1 MLSLPRH
8 APEDGATGD
17 DFQEFRSFV
26 VAQSSR
32 NVGNACLLN
41 ALSMFFSFFKAIG
54 SAGATPTSVL
64 VAALPVCAYAAA
76 YTAMKRRPLGQE
88 TYMLGILCFRAA
100 YGLSTSAGILPIT
113 PWVKYCLQ
121 LHMDKLTEI
130 LTSGLLEPVRLS
142 FLVPLRI
149 LLGVAFGGIYDRV
162 GMPRPRLQG
171 ALVHAAGLLVGVL
184 MDWHYRCLYQTF
196 KVRHQS
202 KSKAALAEG
211 HTLDAPAAK
220 KASAFTAERQSYD
233 AVAASTRVAAYTQAG
248 TEQPQTP
255 QALAALLA
263 ESFLLPWESSCAQ
276 QKCLQQRSLRNAQ
289 RQRIY
294 RYKSKFAGKERV
306 AILLQGD
313 ISPDDLPNNAG
324 KILARE
330 IEGRLGR
337 QIVAGM
343 AIRPGCVVVCF
354 DVCTVAPEGQRP
366 GRDIQEVCMLS
377 TEAAQEWRQELGLG
391 TSDGQDGQT
400 SVSVLACHSSQTGTE
415 STAATPC
422 SIKARCPVLVMPP
435 KTRSPD
441 EDQDALQRL
450 ECPTHM
456 PKEPVM
462 VHLPL
467 VVEVAA
473 PANLG
478 VVRGW
483 HGPADNPEELEDM
496 ESSLCLLAAVQGR
509 FLPLDILHIEGRR
522 VELRIALPADV
533 AAATTSCTTAQ
544 LELWARGKL
553 ACSLQ
558 VLLVPASRAL
568 VAAELEAWKLAMA
581 ASEAAGFVNDLVL
594 WIDFHQSNREP
605 GTRASC
611 DACKLQQLKE
621 LGMGLLNH
629 SLCCD
634 LVGIAG
640 LLLEGL
646 TQPPFHLTFEALAS
660 EAFAYKPEFESSQQE
675 PDQAGSNADSAHI
688 NAQDLVAA
696 AKHSGSAAVLA
707 QCQAW
712 EAQQANSTPIPS
724 GRPPSRPAALTLW
737 QWVVAMAL
745 PFWRF
750 ACWACPKMGAAAS
763 SALATKSKSS
773 CSNDKGAEARADL
786 AAKAQEYRAWVT
798 AQTAML
804 TRAYLVFALAHL
816 SILLLRSVQGDHLE
830 TDAPALAILITFYF
844 FAALGAHKLP
854 RHSEVFAVL
863 AYLGR
868 LTSLLAQGSGLIPI
882 PSSFF
887 TALFRFRT
895 EVILEIFFSSS
906 MELVR
911 LSWLIPLRI
920 ALGGGYMSLYKKSGF
935 AHPFLESLAMNL
947 GSVLVSMMVELRHRR
962 IFARHKAAAASAAAT
977 SVAAATAASP
987 GKRASDGKDFQ
998 HQTQELD
1005 KRPLGAD
1012 L

>member
-1 MLSLPRH
+1 MG
-8 APEDGATGD
+8 EGGD
-17 DFQEFRSFV
+17 FRAFV
-26 VAQSSR
+26 MEQSSR
-32 NVGNACLLN
+32 NVWYASILTAIMLLLSAFKAVKSTGLTPVSVLMAAMPMCTHGGAAVTMKYRPELQEGCLLCTM
-41 ALSMFFSFFKAIG
+41 LFRILFGF
-54 SAGATPTSVL
+54 
-64 VAALPVCAYAAA
+64 
-76 YTAMKRRPLGQE
+76 AMME
-88 TYMLGILCFRAA
+88 
-100 YGLSTSAGILPIT
+100 GILPIA
-113 PWVKYCLQ
+113 PWVELVCN
-121 LHMDKLTEI
+121 LHLDKLVEI
-130 LTSGLLEPVRLS
+130 IMMGLLEPVRPS

-509 FLPLDILHIEGRR
+509 FLPLDILRVEGTR
-522 VELRIALPADV
+522 VELSITLPADV
-533 AAATTSCTTAQ
+533 ATTITSSTSAE
-544 LELWARGKL
+544 LELWAGGKL

-696 AKHSGSAAVLA
+696 AKHSGSADVVA
-707 QCQAW
+707 QFQTW
-712 EAQQANSTPIPS
+712 EAQQVNSTFTPS
-724 GRPPSRPAALTLW
+724 GPPPSHSDALTLW
-737 QWVVAMAL
+737 QWVIKVIL
-745 PFWRF
+745 PFCRL
-750 ACWACPKMGAAAS
+750 ARRARTKMAAAF
-763 SALATKSKSS
+763 SAPAQGSTSS
-773 CSNDKGAEARADL
+773 CSSTERAAVCAEGAAETG
-786 AAKAQEYRAWVT
+786 EYRAWVIE
-798 AQTAML
+798 QNAMP
-804 TRAYLVFALAHL
+804 TKAYFLFAPTHL
-816 SILLLRSVQGDHLE
+816 GILLLRSARGHQLE
-830 TDAPALAILITFYF
+830 TDAPALALLLSFYLSI
-844 FAALGAHKLP
+844 ALGVHRYPK
-854 RHSEVFAVL
+854 HTEVLAVF

-868 LTSLLAQGSGLIPI
+868 LITLLSLGSGMLPV
-882 PSSFF
+882 PSSFS
-887 TALFRFRT
+887 AVYRCRT
-895 EVILEIFFSSS
+895 EAILEVFFVSC
-906 MELVR
+906 MEPVR
-911 LSWLIPLRI
+911 IPWLIPLRI
-920 ALGGGYMSLYKKSGF
+920 VLVGGYTILYARSGF
-935 AHPFLESLAMNL
+935 AHPLLEALAVNGASL
-947 GSVLVSMMVELRHRR
+947 LVSMLVDRRHRYIYAWHR
-962 IFARHKAAAASAAAT
+962 ANASSRAAAGTAAAAAAP
-977 SVAAATAASP
+977 AA
-987 GKRASDGKDFQ
+987 GCMRQ
-998 HQTQELD
+998 HEQHV
-1005 KRPLGAD
+1005 KMG
-1012 L
+1012 

>member
-1 MLSLPRH
+1 MG
-8 APEDGATGD
+8 EGGD
-17 DFQEFRSFV
+17 FRAFV
-26 VAQSSR
+26 MEQSSR
-32 NVGNACLLN
+32 NVWYASILTAIMLLLSAFKAVKSTGLTPVSVLMAAMPMCTHGGAAVTMKYRPELQEGCLLCTM
-41 ALSMFFSFFKAIG
+41 LFRILFGF
-54 SAGATPTSVL
+54 
-64 VAALPVCAYAAA
+64 
-76 YTAMKRRPLGQE
+76 AMME
-88 TYMLGILCFRAA
+88 
-100 YGLSTSAGILPIT
+100 GILPIA
-113 PWVKYCLQ
+113 PWVELVCN
-121 LHMDKLTEI
+121 LHLDKLVEI
-130 LTSGLLEPVRLS
+130 IMMGLLEPVRPS

-509 FLPLDILHIEGRR
+509 FLPLDILRVEGTR
-522 VELRIALPADV
+522 VELSITLPADV
-533 AAATTSCTTAQ
+533 ATTITSSTSAE
-544 LELWARGKL
+544 LELWAGGKL

-568 VAAELEAWKLAMA
+568 VAAELELWTQELPAE
-581 ASEAAGFVNDLVL
+581 EAAGFVKDLAQWL
-594 WIDFHQSNREP
+594 HLHQNCCSTTSID
-605 GTRASC
+605 TARAT
-611 DACKLQQLKE
+611 LVRQLVAVGKA
-621 LGMGLLNH
+621 LLLH
-629 SLCCD
+629 SLSCGM
-634 LVGIAG
+634 VGIAG
-640 LLLEGL
+640 MLLESL
-646 TQPPFHLTFEALAS
+646 VQPPLNLTFAALAS
-660 EAFAYKPEFESSQQE
+660 EALAYKPECTSAPSQE
-675 PDQAGSNADSAHI
+675 PDQAGSDADGPHI

-696 AKHSGSAAVLA
+696 AKHSGSADVVA
-707 QCQAW
+707 QFQTW
-712 EAQQANSTPIPS
+712 EAQQVNSTFTPS
-724 GRPPSRPAALTLW
+724 GPPPSHSDALTLW
-737 QWVVAMAL
+737 QWVIKVIL
-745 PFWRF
+745 PFCRL
-750 ACWACPKMGAAAS
+750 ARRARTKMAAAF
-763 SALATKSKSS
+763 SAPAQGSTSS
-773 CSNDKGAEARADL
+773 CSSTERAAVCAEGAAETG
-786 AAKAQEYRAWVT
+786 EYRAWVIE
-798 AQTAML
+798 QNAMP
-804 TRAYLVFALAHL
+804 TKAYFLFAPTHL
-816 SILLLRSVQGDHLE
+816 GILLLRSARGHQLE
-830 TDAPALAILITFYF
+830 TDAPALALLLSFYLSI
-844 FAALGAHKLP
+844 ALGVHRYPK
-854 RHSEVFAVL
+854 HTEVLAVF

-868 LTSLLAQGSGLIPI
+868 LITLLSLGSGMLPV
-882 PSSFF
+882 PSSFS
-887 TALFRFRT
+887 AVYRCRT
-895 EVILEIFFSSS
+895 EAILEVFFVSC
-906 MELVR
+906 MEPVR
-911 LSWLIPLRI
+911 IPWLIPLRI
-920 ALGGGYMSLYKKSGF
+920 VLVGGYTILYARSGF
-935 AHPFLESLAMNL
+935 AHPLLEALAVNGASL
-947 GSVLVSMMVELRHRR
+947 LVSMLVDRRHRYIYAWHR
-962 IFARHKAAAASAAAT
+962 ANASSRAAAGTAAAAAAP
-977 SVAAATAASP
+977 AA
-987 GKRASDGKDFQ
+987 GCMRQ
-998 HQTQELD
+998 HEQHV
-1005 KRPLGAD
+1005 KMG
-1012 L
+1012 